1 MEEKAALYAS
11 MKRGEYI
18 PPKGKEHLEESQ
30 LVDFDRKWAE
40 VEDANANGE
49 NTGLHHSDDEEALD
63 SDTAQ
68 SDISASESLVDYT
81 DEMGRTRQLPRSTA
95 LRLQQRTAAQS
106 HAAAELSSFAARP
119 SRPSN
124 IIHGDAIQSQAFNPD
139 AHIAASM
146 AVLASKRDKS
156 LTPPPD
162 VHYDASKEVR
172 SKGVGFY
179 QFSQDEEGRKR
190 EFEALERER
199 KETEEVKARDEERKV
214 KRRREEEERR
224 RVVQKRREERLAE
237 RFLKGLDE

>member
-1 MEEKAALYAS
+1 MAA
-11 MKRGEYI
+11 
-18 PPKGKEHLEESQ
+18 
-30 LVDFDRKWAE
+30 
-40 VEDANANGE
+40 
-49 NTGLHHSDDEEALD
+49 
-63 SDTAQ
+63 
-68 SDISASESLVDYT
+68 
-81 DEMGRTRQLPRSTA
+81 
-95 LRLQQRTAAQS
+95 
-106 HAAAELSSFAARP
+106 
-119 SRPSN
+119 
-124 IIHGDAIQSQAFNPD
+124 
-139 AHIAASM
+139 
-146 AVLASKRDKS
+146 LASKRDRS

-214 KRRREEEERR
+214 KKRREEEERK